1 MTLQK
6 PSKEELD
13 AINMRLV
20 ADRVLSQSQDKQY
33 IQMPAGKEH
42 YRLLVW
48 LGTQFKYILELG
60 TYRGHSALAL
70 AIGADD
76 FKVGGVGV
84 LSCDIESHLDVLVD
98 EDLPLTFICKTEYR
112 LEDDYHRRVDHAIE
126 NADLIFLDTF
136 HDGTYERVVL
146 KYLRDIKWKGVLVM
160 DDIFLNNDMREV
172 WSEITE
178 RKEDWTDIG
187 HWSGTGIVYFE

>member
-13 AINMRLV
+13 AINMRAV

-48 LGTQFKYILELG
+48 LGTHFKYILELG

-76 FKVGGVGV
+76 FKVRGVGV

-98 EDLPLTFICKTEYR
+98 EDLPLTFMVGQSCHTQIGFFGQPAE
-112 LEDDYHRRVDHAIE
+112 
-126 NADLIFLDTF
+126 LIFLDTF

>member
-48 LGTQFKYILELG
+48 LGMQFRYIVELG
-60 TYRGHSALAL
+60 TYRGHSAVAL
-70 AIGADD
+70 AVGAKESGA
-76 FKVGGVGV
+76 FVE
-84 LSCDIESHLDVLVD
+84 SFDIENHKDIID
-98 EDLPLTFICKTEYR
+98 DDDLELLMISKESCFGDD
-112 LEDDYHRRVDHAIE
+112 EDDYHRRVDHAIE
-126 NADLIFLDTF
+126 NANMIFLDTF